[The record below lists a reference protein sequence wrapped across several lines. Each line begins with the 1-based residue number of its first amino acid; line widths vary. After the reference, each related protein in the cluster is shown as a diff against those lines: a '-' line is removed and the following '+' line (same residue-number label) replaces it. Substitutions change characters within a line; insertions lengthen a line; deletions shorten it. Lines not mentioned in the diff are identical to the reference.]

1 MTPETAPSSHRLPRA
16 VLPERYD
23 LVLRPDLG
31 DASFTGEVT
40 ISAHIA
46 EPTDRIV
53 LHAAELVVHE
63 ALVDGAPAA
72 VTSDE
77 ATELLVLSTGIT
89 LPVGP
94 THLHLRFTGTLNDRL
109 RGFYRS
115 TFADEDGVTHV
126 VAATQFQA
134 TDARRAFPCFDEPDL
149 KAVFAVTLEVEPGLL
164 AVANTAELARAT
176 TADGRV
182 RVEFA
187 PTIPLST
194 YLVAFVVGPLEA
206 TEPLDVCGTP
216 VRVVHRPGQAHL
228 TPFAL
233 DVAAHALP
241 WFVDYYGLPYRG
253 DKLDLIA
260 LPDFAAGAMENL
272 GAVTFR
278 EALLLV
284 DPATATQPE
293 LQNVADVINHE
304 LAHLWFGDLVTMRWW
319 NGIWLNEAFA
329 TFMEM
334 KATDAYRP
342 SWGRWETFGMARFMA
357 AEVDSLRSTRPVEF
371 EVVTPADADA
381 MFDIL
386 TYQKGAAVV
395 RMLEQYLGEDVFRD
409 GIRRYLRTHEYGNTE
424 THDLW
429 NALEAASGEPVR
441 TMMESWIFQGGYPV
455 VSVTTSDGPTSDRRG
470 SNDTV
475 QIRQDRFRLLPEDDD
490 GTDDGPTWVVP
501 LRLHVEGAD
510 GPAVARVRLDGREAE
525 VSVPAGRIVTANAG
539 STGFYRVAVAGDP
552 TAEDLDR
559 LAPVERAN
567 LVDDTWSLVLAGRL
581 PAPAFLA
588 LADLLR
594 SETDLNVWQR
604 LLGCLGQLARAV
616 PDDLHDAYAARVR
629 GIVRPAFAAR
639 GWTPAA
645 SDGER
650 DRSLRGVLLA
660 AAGRLGEDAEV
671 RATARGRL
679 DDPDL
684 DPDVRA
690 AVVDVVAASGTLAEF
705 EDYRRRA
712 REAADPQEQQRF
724 LHALADFPD
733 AEAVDRL
740 CTATLGEIRSQDAPF
755 VLRRALANRHHD
767 ARVWAFIE
775 THWDELLARF
785 PGSSIERMLAG
796 VRTLSEPELSARVTA
811 FLTSHRPPHAARAI
825 EQHLELLAAHTRLR
839 AEAGPL
845 LRAALS

>member
-1 MTPETAPSSHRLPRA
+1 MSSAIPPSSYRLPRS
-16 VLPERYD
+16 VVPERYD

-31 DASFTGEVT
+31 AASFSGEVT
-40 ISAHIA
+40 ISVRITEA
-46 EPTDRIV
+46 TDRIV

-72 VTSDE
+72 VTADD
-77 ATELLVLSTGIT
+77 AAELLVLSTGTT

-94 THLHLRFTGTLNDRL
+94 VGVHLRFAGTLNDRL

-115 TFADEDGVTHV
+115 TFADEDGLTHV

-149 KAVFAVTLEVEPGLL
+149 KAVFAVTLEVAPGLL
-164 AVANTAELARAT
+164 AVANTVEVART
-176 TADGRV
+176 TTPDGRV

-206 TEPLDVCGTP
+206 TDPVDVDGTP

-241 WFVDYYGLPYRG
+241 WFVEYYGLPYRG

-409 GIRRYLRTHEYGNTE
+409 GIRRYLSTHEYGNTE

-429 NALEAASGEPVR
+429 DALEAASGEPVR

-455 VSVTTSDGPTSDRRG
+455 VSITTSDDPTSDGTAR
-470 SNDTV
+470 
-475 QIRQDRFRLLPEDDD
+475 IRQDRFRLLPEEGD
-490 GTDDGPTWVVP
+490 GPDTGPTWVVP
-501 LRLHVEGAD
+501 LRLRVETAE
-510 GPAVARVRLDGREAE
+510 GPTVARVRLDGREAE
-525 VSVPAGRIVTANAG
+525 VAVPAGRILTANAG
-539 STGFYRVAVAGDP
+539 STGFYRVAVTGDP
-552 TAEDLDR
+552 TAEDLAR

-581 PAPAFLA
+581 PAPAFLD

-594 SETDLNVWQR
+594 AETDLNVWQR

-629 GIVRPAFAAR
+629 GLVRPAFDAR
-639 GWTPAA
+639 GWTPADA
-645 SDGER
+645 DGER

-660 AAGRLGEDAEV
+660 AAGRLGEDPEV
-671 RATARGRL
+671 RAAARGRL

-705 EDYRRRA
+705 EDYRRRV
-712 REAADPQEQQRF
+712 RDAADPQEQQRF

-733 AEAVDRL
+733 GEAIDRL

-755 VLRRALANRHHD
+755 VLRRALGNRHHD
-767 ARVWAFIE
+767 ADVWAFIE
-775 THWDELLARF
+775 THWDDLLARF

-796 VRTLSEPELSARVTA
+796 VRTLSEPALSARVTA
-811 FLTSHRPPHAARAI
+811 FLSSHRPAHAARAI

-839 AEAGPL
+839 AAAGPA